1 MRRGGA
7 VRPGGAAF
15 PNRSRGGGGVG
26 GNVVRG
32 GGGMQGGVAEGR
44 GVGVVLCGE
53 TGDRNTLDVLVQS
66 RHVL

>member
-1 MRRGGA
+1 MCRGGA

-15 PNRSRGGGGVG
+15 PNRS
-26 GNVVRG
+26 RG